1 MSEGQ
6 IMRIKF
12 APAEALALLVDDLR
26 LVEAGRFNAI
36 DLRDAPILYNHCI
49 LPLSVGMLSGVVEGH
64 PRLGSGR
71 KITTSQVF
79 YIDTEVGVAR
89 TMSRWYRLDIGEG
102 KERH

>member
-1 MSEGQ
+1 
-6 IMRIKF
+6 MRIKF
-12 APAEALALLVDDLR
+12 APAEALAPLVDDLR

-36 DLRDAPILYNHCI
+36 NLRDAPILYSHRI
-49 LPLSVGMLSGVVEGH
+49 LPLSVGMLSGIVEGH

-89 TMSRWYRLDIGEG
+89 TMSRWYRLHVGDG
-102 KERH
+102 KEPH